1 MNSSPSTS
9 DITDPGPKKSP
20 RWLPILVILGVL
32 GGGFVLFMLFIVL
45 PAVLFLSEEE
55 SPHTWSAEPVR
66 AHQQPR
72 EAAAHREVEPGDGAD
87 CSKDE
92 SDHGAD

>member
-66 AHQQPR
+66 AHP
-72 EAAAHREVEPGDGAD
+72 EVEIPESRGDAASEATDFFDDLG
-87 CSKDE
+87 DE
-92 SDHGAD
+92 ER